1 MPYSHGAPIAE
12 GNLKCAPSRF
22 SAGYKIIKLGAR

>member
-12 GNLKCAPSRF
+12 GNYRCAPSRNKEGPTEWED
-22 SAGYKIIKLGAR
+22 ALL